1 LGVLDVAGVNRGV
14 VGVKGPVLEL
24 DDELDGAVLFA
35 GGEIEQGVIVAANLR
50 LHFFER
56 RHGLMLA
63 IMALPQTIQV
73 KLSSEAAEAISLTPV
88 VVQELAVRELIEH
101 MLGIT
106 GKDEARI
113 RELLKRG
120 TLVSGA
126 SRFRWAGWDADAE
139 SVRELLG
146 TFPDADAARKF
157 EPSRCVRTIL
167 RGGRQTLEIP
177 REVGARKGL
186 FQRTSFWDLLMEVA
200 GAASATYGGYSYKDR
215 ADRFWREL
223 TVAEA
228 ERIRAGS
235 DAVRFS
241 TLRDQVRAGAFG
253 QMELYCE
260 R

>member
-1 LGVLDVAGVNRGV
+1 
-14 VGVKGPVLEL
+14 
-24 DDELDGAVLFA
+24 
-35 GGEIEQGVIVAANLR
+35 
-50 LHFFER
+50 
-56 RHGLMLA
+56 
-63 IMALPQTIQV
+63 
-73 KLSSEAAEAISLTPV
+73 LSSEAAEAISLTPV

-120 TLVSGA
+120 NLVSGA

-139 SVRELLG
+139 GVREVLG
-146 TFPDADAARKF
+146 TFPDADPSRKF
-157 EPSRCVRTIL
+157 EASRCLRAIL
-167 RGGRQTLEIP
+167 RGGRQTLEIQ
-177 REVGARKGL
+177 REAGARKGL
-186 FQRTSFWDLLMEVA
+186 FQRASFWDLLMEVA
-200 GAASATYGGYSYKDR
+200 GAAGAAYGGYSYKDR

-228 ERIRAGS
+228 ERIRAAS

-241 TLRDQVRAGAFG
+241 TLRGQVKAEAFA
-253 QMELYCE
+253 QVELYCQ